1 MARLT
6 QLGFLGLPSRARFAE
21 QPEQSG
27 YPDVVFCFDANVES
41 ESKLRI
47 NGITSVKKFSGSV
60 ATEIAMKGS
69 VSIHE

>member
-6 QLGFLGLPSRARFAE
+6 QLGFLGLPSRARFA
-21 QPEQSG
+21 EQSG